1 MATYVFKWEKAYATG
16 VLEGSSTVQI
26 TSGDIRMAT
35 SAAQLKIAEIH
46 ALSPNQV
53 EIRDIQR
60 IQFNTL
66 GED

>member
-26 TSGDIRMAT
+26 TSGDIRMAVA
-35 SAAQLKIAEIH
+35 AAQLQIAQIH

-53 EIRDIQR
+53 KIRDIQR

-66 GED
+66 GGD

>member
-1 MATYVFKWEKAYATG
+1 MATYRFEWEKAYSRG
-16 VLEGSSTVQI
+16 LVEGSSTVQI

-53 EIRDIQR
+53 KIRDIQR
-60 IQFNTL
+60 IHV
-66 GED
+66 

>member
-1 MATYVFKWEKAYATG
+1 MATYVFKWQKAYATG

-26 TSGDIRMAT
+26 TSRDIRMAVA
-35 SAAQLKIAEIH
+35 AAQLQIAQIH

-53 EIRDIQR
+53 KIRDIQR

-66 GED
+66 GGD

>member
-26 TSGDIRMAT
+26 TSGDIRMAVA
-35 SAAQLKIAEIH
+35 AAQLQIAQIH

-53 EIRDIQR
+53 KIRDIQR
-60 IQFNTL
+60 IHV
-66 GED
+66 

>member
-53 EIRDIQR
+53 HIRDIQR
-60 IQFNTL
+60 IHV
-66 GED
+66 

>member
-53 EIRDIQR
+53 KIRDIQR

-66 GED
+66 GGD